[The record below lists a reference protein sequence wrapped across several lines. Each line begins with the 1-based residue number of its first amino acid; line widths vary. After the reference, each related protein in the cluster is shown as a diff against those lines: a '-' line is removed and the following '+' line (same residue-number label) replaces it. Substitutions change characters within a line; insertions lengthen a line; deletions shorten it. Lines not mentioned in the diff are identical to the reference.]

1 MSSPKFA
8 VQKKPKFTFPHV
20 YVVIFILMI
29 LMTILCYVIPSG
41 NYTRIV
47 DEATK
52 QTVVS
57 PGSFQWVE
65 KTNPITLI
73 DFFKSIYTGM
83 VQGGIIISSL
93 LICSAGLFVLEST
106 GTLTAGIHMLLQR
119 LKGKEFSGVVIFY
132 TIFAIFGVLGLGEGA
147 YPFYPLITV
156 VIMAMGYD
164 RMMGAGVAIL
174 GSTVGFMAGAVN
186 MFTTGIA
193 QQLVGLPL
201 FSGIELRLIG
211 FVLFYLIGIFYL
223 YFYARRIKKDP
234 QRSFT
239 AQEYLSRKETEQ
251 QEEKTV
257 PMTMHRKI
265 ALAAFLV
272 LIFFRLTVR
281 SFGNG
286 VYLRYAGSMSCLPS
300 FWVSC
305 FASP

>member
-1 MSSPKFA
+1 
-8 VQKKPKFTFPHV
+8 
-20 YVVIFILMI
+20 
-29 LMTILCYVIPSG
+29 
-41 NYTRIV
+41 
-47 DEATK
+47 
-52 QTVVS
+52 
-57 PGSFQWVE
+57 
-65 KTNPITLI
+65 
-73 DFFKSIYTGM
+73 
-83 VQGGIIISSL
+83 
-93 LICSAGLFVLEST
+93 
-106 GTLTAGIHMLLQR
+106 
-119 LKGKEFSGVVIFY
+119 
-132 TIFAIFGVLGLGEGA
+132 
-147 YPFYPLITV
+147 
-156 VIMAMGYD
+156 
-164 RMMGAGVAIL
+164 
-174 GSTVGFMAGAVN
+174 

-300 FWVSC
+300 FWASC